1 MKRSHLVLLISALA
15 APLTASAGER
25 LFLQVPAL
33 VDPAAPIPAAVKN
46 QCAVDTSIA
55 AHAMA
60 AIAKR
65 HDPAVQSVA
74 SPEQAGSDKLVQITI
89 LSVQGAG
96 GGAWSGPKSMTIRVD
111 VQKGGAK
118 TGSTIL
124 TRATN
129 GGPLSGLTG
138 TCTML
143 ERVATTLGKDVAVWL
158 ARNAEAAPI
167 ESSMK
172 AAE

>member
-1 MKRSHLVLLISALA
+1 MTRSHILLLISALA
-15 APLTASAGER
+15 APLTASASEP

-33 VDPAAPIPAAVKN
+33 VDPAAPIPTAVKN
-46 QCAVDTSIA
+46 QCAVETSIG

-65 HDPAVQSVA
+65 LDPALQSVA
-74 SPEQAGSDKLVQITI
+74 SPEQAGADKLVQITI

-111 VQKGGAK
+111 VQKGGVK

-129 GGPLSGLTG
+129 GGPLAGLTG

-143 ERVATTLGKDVAVWL
+143 ERVATTLGKDVALWL
-158 ARNAEAAPI
+158 ARAESAPVQ
-167 ESSMK
+167 SGMK